1 MMIPVRTAPIPEN
14 NDVCIAQESS
24 DSGKVLLKKYE
35 RKHYISG
42 SIVATLGVKVVDTT
56 FFSWYYIAR

>member
-35 RKHYISG
+35 RKH
-42 SIVATLGVKVVDTT
+42 VKVVDTT